1 MIKFIRLNA
10 AYCLIA
16 MPVSRARRV
25 LGAVIIALG
34 VVGWVFAILLTLFQ
48 EYTLLENF
56 FAWSLVPISG
66 AVVVLG
72 GVLAGLWG

>member
-1 MIKFIRLNA
+1 MVV
-10 AYCLIA
+10 

-25 LGAVIIALG
+25 VGGVMIGLG
-34 VVGWVFAILLTLFQ
+34 VVGWVFSILLTTLFQ

-72 GVLAGLWG
+72 GLLAGLWG